1 MTSEGQN
8 TNFPPYFLRLAENLR
23 SIFDSLY
30 DGIITIDTTGQIQQF
45 NKTAEKMT
53 GFGAGEAMDMPLHE
67 ILIPRVEARLTE
79 KIVDS
84 ILSGRR
90 LEDYELEIITKDG
103 RHKTINI
110 TSTALAGL
118 YEDEPSGAV
127 ISMVDVTEIHSLKR
141 ELKGRYRLDRI
152 IGKNYEIQQVYDRIL
167 LTADSDSTVLIHG
180 ESGTGKEL
188 VAHAIHYHSHRADNT
203 FIKVNCSALAE
214 TLLESELFGH
224 VKGAFTGAIHD
235 KIGRFEAADGG
246 TLFLDEVGDFSPFIQ
261 LKLLRV
267 LQEREFERVG
277 DTTSRKADVRIVAAT
292 SRHLS
297 ALVEEG
303 RFRPDLYYRLRVI
316 PIYLPALR
324 DRKDDLP
331 LLIDHFIR
339 QYNERMS
346 KRIRGVSKEAMGAM
360 LNYEW
365 PGNIRELEHAIEH
378 AMVLSPGQT
387 IELAELPIEVRRGDD
402 NEPISSS
409 MNIARSAGPPT
420 PQLERSMIEQALAD
434 TSGNRT
440 RAAKL
445 LGMSR
450 TTLWRK
456 MKEYSSGEPPL
467 AGDAPHPSPGAN
479 RSG

>member
-1 MTSEGQN
+1 MGVDGQN
-8 TNFPPYFLRLAENLR
+8 TDFPPYFLRLAENLR

-30 DGIITIDTTGQIQQF
+30 DGIITVDTNGRIQQF
-45 NKTAEKMT
+45 NKAAEKMT
-53 GFGAGEAMDMPLHE
+53 GFGADEAMDRPLDE
-67 ILIPRVEARLTE
+67 ILIPHGEARLTD

-84 ILSGRR
+84 ILSDRR
-90 LEDYELEIITKDG
+90 MEDYELDITNKEG
-103 RHKTINI
+103 RLRTINI
-110 TSTALAGL
+110 TSTTLAGL

-188 VAHAIHYHSHRADNT
+188 VAHAIHYHSHRAEKA

-224 VKGAFTGAIHD
+224 VKGAFTGAIYD

-246 TLFLDEVGDFSPFIQ
+246 TIFLDEVGDFSPFIQ

-277 DTTSRKADVRIVAAT
+277 DTTTRKSDVRIVAAT

-297 ALVEEG
+297 DLVEEG

-339 QYNERMS
+339 QYNEKMS
-346 KRIRGVSKEAMGAM
+346 KRIRGVSEEAMGAM

-365 PGNIRELEHAIEH
+365 AGNIRELEHAIEH
-378 AMVLSPGQT
+378 AMVLSPGLT
-387 IELAELPIEVRRGDD
+387 IELAELPIEIRRGDGY
-402 NEPISSS
+402 EPVSSS
-409 MNIARSAGPPT
+409 MSISQNAGRPT
-420 PQLERSMIEQALAD
+420 PKLGRSMIEQALAD

-445 LGMSR
+445 LGISR
-450 TTLWRK
+450 TTPWRK
-456 MKEYSSGEPPL
+456 IKEYSGE
-467 AGDAPHPSPGAN
+467 SPAT
-479 RSG
+479 